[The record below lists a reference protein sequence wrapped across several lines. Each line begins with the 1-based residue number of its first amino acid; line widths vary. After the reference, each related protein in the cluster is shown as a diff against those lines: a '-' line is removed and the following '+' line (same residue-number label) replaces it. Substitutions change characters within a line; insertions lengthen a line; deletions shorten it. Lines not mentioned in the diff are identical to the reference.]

1 MNKYI
6 IPSEVYEVMKWA
18 GLIAFPA
25 AAVFVSTVGQAW
37 GMDASLSNAIVTTL
51 NAIGVLIGASSASRR
66 RRRSRKKVTG
76 NDDEWHRR
84 L

>member
-51 NAIGVLIGASSASRR
+51 NAIGVLIGALIGVSQATA
-66 RRRSRKKVTG
+66 KQEEG
-76 NDDEWHRR
+76 DGG
-84 L
+84 